1 MSKKIIMTDKAPA
14 PVGPYSQAVQ
24 VGPMLFCS
32 GQISIDPKTN
42 EVFLGDT
49 KEQTRIVMENVKAVL
64 MQADRSFEHIVKS
77 TIFLVDMAD
86 FQAVNE
92 VYSQYFKEAPPARSC
107 VAVSG
112 LPKGVRVEVEVIAY
126 KE

>member
-1 MSKKIIMTDKAPA
+1 MTDKAPA